1 MPVKMP
7 KGKQKNPGIKNGSP
21 KSQKPE
27 PEKDKIEDVVT
38 SELEPIVSFEWHH
51 AVAFGIFLS
60 IYIKCTAASIPSGDA
75 GNFYGPPPGTL
86 IFHLPPL
93 LFFIF

>member
-7 KGKQKNPGIKNGSP
+7 KGKQKNPGTKNGSS
-21 KSQKPE
+21 KIQKQE
-27 PEKDKIEDVVT
+27 PEKSKIEDVVI
-38 SELEPIVSFEWHH
+38 SELEPITSFEWHH

-75 GNFYGPPPGTL
+75 GNWK
-86 IFHLPPL
+86 I
-93 LFFIF
+93 

>member
-7 KGKQKNPGIKNGSP
+7 KGKQKNIGTKNGSP
-21 KSQKPE
+21 KSQKQE
-27 PEKDKIEDVVT
+27 PEKDTIEEAVS
-38 SELEPIVSFEWHH
+38 SELEPVVSFEWHH

-75 GNFYGPPPGTL
+75 GKN
-86 IFHLPPL
+86 
-93 LFFIF
+93 